1 VGGIRR
7 YRPRPRRRH
16 RVPPGGDQGVS
27 GEGHLEALKTWAAPV
42 LGTAIAAGGVVWGLD
57 VPAKLGWLVY
67 QEQFIALLLG
77 LALGIA
83 FAERS
88 SLLAAAGVLAGA
100 WLAWRYPALQAD
112 VIGHPVESM
121 TLSIVVLGL
130 TLEAC
135 RRSAGVALTLVFAF
149 FFGWAMVGH
158 HFPGMLQTKQVSLER
173 LLPYLALDTSSLLGA
188 PLIIASTTVIAF
200 MFFGRVLQACG
211 GADFFTDISSS
222 LFGRFR
228 GGTGKVEVVASALF
242 GTISGSAV
250 ANVMSTGI
258 ITIPNMKRAGY
269 TPQTAGGVEAVSSTG
284 GQIMPP
290 VMGAAAFLMAENLQ
304 VSYAQVALAALIPAL
319 LYYVSIFTQVDLE
332 AARLRIGGLDPA
344 SLPRP
349 RRVMRAGWFFLVP
362 FVALFYLMFERNMQA
377 EESVLLGVA
386 VMIPFAAFIG
396 YAHRR
401 LGLRGFLKALA
412 DTGRDAVDILV
423 ICAVAGAVIGLLNVT
438 GLALGLS
445 LTLVK
450 LGQGQVVLLLVAVAI
465 MCIILGMGLP
475 TTGVYLL
482 VAVLAAPPLVQLG
495 VPPMAAH
502 MFVFF
507 YGCLSM
513 ITPPVAMAAY
523 AAAHIAQASP
533 MQVGFAACRLG
544 WPAFVLPFLFVWS
557 PTLLL
562 QGSPVDVAVSVV
574 TAIGGVWIGSA
585 ALAGFLFRVLSPYR
599 RMWGGLAAAL
609 MLLPNDAFAGVI
621 WLELAGLVLAL
632 GLVLTEMRHNHAAKS
647 VPARPAA

>member
-1 VGGIRR
+1 MGYVPIFGG
-7 YRPRPRRRH
+7 
-16 RVPPGGDQGVS
+16 
-27 GEGHLEALKTWAAPV
+27 L
-42 LGTAIAAGGVVWGLD
+42 IAAGGIVWGLD
-57 VPAKLGWLVY
+57 VPGKLGWLVY
-67 QEQFIALLLG
+67 QEQFIAAMLG
-77 LALGIA
+77 LALAIA
-83 FAERS
+83 FSRRS
-88 SLLAAAGVLAGA
+88 FILSAAGLLAGL
-100 WLAWRYPALQAD
+100 WLALRYPALQAD
-112 VIGHPVESM
+112 VLGHPAES
-121 TLSIVVLGL
+121 LALAIVVLAL
-130 TLEAC
+130 TLDAC

-149 FFGWAMVGH
+149 FFAWSLFGH
-158 HFPGMLQTKQVSLER
+158 LLPGMLQTRQVGLSR
-173 LLPYLALDTSSLLGA
+173 LLPYLALDTSSLLGTA
-188 PLIIASTTVIAF
+188 LIIASTTVISF

-211 GADFFTDISSS
+211 GADFFTDISGA
-222 LFGRFR
+222 LFGRYR

-258 ITIPNMKRAGY
+258 ITIPNMKKAGY
-269 TPQTAGGVEAVSSTG
+269 TAETAGGVEAVSSTG

-304 VSYAQVALAALIPAL
+304 LRYADIALAALVPAA

-332 AARLRIGGLDPA
+332 AARRNIGGLDPA

-349 RRVMRAGWFFLVP
+349 GRVMRAGWFFLVP
-362 FVALFYLMFERNMQA
+362 FAALFYLMFARDMQA

-386 VMIPFAAFIG
+386 AMLPFAALIG
-396 YAHRR
+396 YGGRKLDWR
-401 LGLRGFLKALA
+401 GLLRALA
-412 DTGRDAVDILV
+412 DTGKDAVDIIV
-423 ICAVAGAVIGLLNVT
+423 ICAVAGAVIGLLNIT

-450 LGQGQVVLLLVAVAI
+450 LGEGNLVLLMVAVAL

-495 VPPMAAH
+495 VPPLAAH

-533 MQVGFAACRLG
+533 MKVGLAACRLG
-544 WPAFVLPFLFVWS
+544 WPAFLLPFLFAWS

-562 QGSPVDVAVSVV
+562 RGDPLDVTISVV
-574 TAIGGVWIGSA
+574 TAAGGVWLGSA
-585 ALAGFLFRVLSPYR
+585 GLAGYLFKEIGFVKRIAFGV
-599 RMWGGLAAAL
+599 AAL
-609 MLLPNDAFAGVI
+609 MMLLPNDAFAGVI
-621 WLELAGLVLAL
+621 WVELAGIGMGAALVLSETRKL
-632 GLVLTEMRHNHAAKS
+632 PWTRN
-647 VPARPAA
+647 ARGSRSA

>member
-1 VGGIRR
+1 VPVFGG
-7 YRPRPRRRH
+7 
-16 RVPPGGDQGVS
+16 
-27 GEGHLEALKTWAAPV
+27 L
-42 LGTAIAAGGVVWGLD
+42 IAAGGIVWGLD
-57 VPAKLGWLVY
+57 VPARMGWLVY
-67 QEQFIALLLG
+67 QEQFIAAMLG

-83 FAERS
+83 FFRKN
-88 SLLAAAGVLAGA
+88 LVLAMIGFAAGL
-100 WLAWRYPALQAD
+100 WLALRYPVLQAD
-112 VIGHPVESM
+112 VLGHPAESLA
-121 TLSIVVLGL
+121 LSVVILML

-149 FFGWAMVGH
+149 FFAWALFGH
-158 HFPGMLQTKQVSLER
+158 LFSGMLQTRQVGLSR
-173 LLPYLALDTSSLLGA
+173 LLPYLALDTSSLLGQA
-188 PLIIASTTVIAF
+188 LIIACTTVVAF

-211 GADFFTDISSS
+211 GADFFTDISSA

-258 ITIPNMKRAGY
+258 ITIPNMKKAGY
-269 TPQTAGGVEAVSSTG
+269 TPETAGGVEAVSSTG

-304 VSYAQVALAALIPAL
+304 LRYADIALAALVPAL
-319 LYYVSIFTQVDLE
+319 LYYVSVFTQVDLE
-332 AARLRIGGLDPA
+332 AARRNIGGLDRA
-344 SLPRP
+344 TLPRAG
-349 RRVMRAGWFFLVP
+349 RVMRAGWFFLVP
-362 FVALFYLMFERNMQA
+362 FAALFYLMFALDMQA
-377 EESVLLGVA
+377 EASVLLGVA
-386 VMIPFAAFIG
+386 AMLPFAAFIG
-396 YAHRR
+396 YGGRR
-401 LGLRGFLKALA
+401 LDWRGLARALA
-412 DTGRDAVDILV
+412 DTGKDAVEIIV
-423 ICAVAGAVIGLLNVT
+423 ICAVAGAVIGLLNIT

-450 LGQGQVVLLLVAVAI
+450 LGEGNLVLLMIAVAF

-495 VPPMAAH
+495 VPPLAAH

-533 MQVGFAACRLG
+533 MRVGLAACRLG
-544 WPAFVLPFLFVWS
+544 WPAFVLPFLFAWS

-562 QGSPVDVAVSVV
+562 QGNPLDVAISVI
-574 TAIGGVWIGSA
+574 TAIGGVWLGSA
-585 ALAGFLFRVLSPYR
+585 AFARYLFRELSVLKSLAF
-599 RMWGGLAAAL
+599 GAAALL
-609 MLLPNDAFAGVI
+609 MLLPNDVFPGVF
-621 WLELAGLVLAL
+621 WLELAGVAAGALLVLA
-632 GLVLTEMRHNHAAKS
+632 EMRNRAWSPNAHSSRN
-647 VPARPAA
+647 V

>member
-1 VGGIRR
+1 M
-7 YRPRPRRRH
+7 
-16 RVPPGGDQGVS
+16 
-27 GEGHLEALKTWAAPV
+27 
-42 LGTAIAAGGVVWGLD
+42 WGLD

-67 QEQFIALLLG
+67 QEQFIAAMLG
-77 LALGIA
+77 LALAIA
-83 FAERS
+83 FARRS
-88 SLLAAAGVLAGA
+88 FVLSAGGLLAGV
-100 WLAWRYPALQAD
+100 WLALRYPALQAD
-112 VIGHPVESM
+112 VLGNPAESLA
-121 TLSIVVLGL
+121 LSIVILAL
-130 TLEAC
+130 TLDAC

-149 FFGWAMVGH
+149 FFAWSLFGH
-158 HFPGMLQTKQVSLER
+158 LLPGMLQTRQVGLSR
-173 LLPYLALDTSSLLGA
+173 LLPYLALDTSSLLGTA
-188 PLIIASTTVIAF
+188 LIIASTTVISF

-211 GADFFTDISSS
+211 GADFFTDISGA
-222 LFGRFR
+222 LFGRYR

-258 ITIPNMKRAGY
+258 ITIPNMKKAGY
-269 TPQTAGGVEAVSSTG
+269 TAETAGGVEAVSSTG

-304 VSYAQVALAALIPAL
+304 LRYADIALAALVPAA

-332 AARLRIGGLDPA
+332 AARRNIGGLDPA
-344 SLPRP
+344 GLPRP
-349 RRVMRAGWFFLVP
+349 GRVMRAGWFFLVP
-362 FVALFYLMFERNMQA
+362 FAALFYLMFARDMQA

-386 VMIPFAAFIG
+386 AMLPFAALIG
-396 YAHRR
+396 YGGRR
-401 LGLRGFLKALA
+401 LDGRGLLRALA
-412 DTGRDAVDILV
+412 DTGKDAVDIIV

-450 LGQGQVVLLLVAVAI
+450 LGEGNLVLLMVAVAL

-495 VPPMAAH
+495 VPPLAAH

-533 MQVGFAACRLG
+533 MKVGLAACRLG
-544 WPAFVLPFLFVWS
+544 WPAFLLPFLFAWS

-562 QGSPVDVAVSVV
+562 RGEPLDVAISVL
-574 TAIGGVWIGSA
+574 TAAGGVWLGSA
-585 ALAGFLFRVLSPYR
+585 GLAGYLFKEIGVVKRIAF
-599 RMWGGLAAAL
+599 GLAAL
-609 MLLPNDAFAGVI
+609 MMLLPNDAFAGVI
-621 WLELAGLVLAL
+621 WVELAGLGMGAA
-632 GLVLTEMRHNHAAKS
+632 LVLSETRKLPWTRN
-647 VPARPAA
+647 ARGSRSA

>member
-1 VGGIRR
+1 
-7 YRPRPRRRH
+7 
-16 RVPPGGDQGVS
+16 
-27 GEGHLEALKTWAAPV
+27 
-42 LGTAIAAGGVVWGLD
+42 
-57 VPAKLGWLVY
+57 VY

-77 LALGIA
+77 FALGIA
-83 FAERS
+83 FVGRS
-88 SLLAAAGVLAGA
+88 LLLAAGGLLAGT
-100 WLAWRYPALQAD
+100 WLAVRYPALQAD
-112 VIGHPVESM
+112 VIGHPAESM
-121 TLSIVVLGL
+121 ALAVVMLAL

-149 FFGWAMVGH
+149 FFAWAMVGH
-158 HFPGMLQTKQVSLER
+158 RFPGMLQTKQVSLER
-173 LLPYLALDTSSLLGA
+173 LLPYLALDTSSMLGA

-200 MFFGRVLQACG
+200 MFFGRVLQGCG
-211 GADFFTDISSS
+211 GADFFTDISSA

-228 GGTGKVEVVASALF
+228 GGTGKVEVVASGLF

-269 TPQTAGGVEAVSSTG
+269 TPETAGGVEAVSSTG

-319 LYYVSIFTQVDLE
+319 LYYVSVFTQVDLE
-332 AARLRIGGLDPA
+332 AAKRRIGGMDPA
-344 SLPRP
+344 TLPRAGK
-349 RRVMRAGWFFLVP
+349 VMRFGWFFLVP
-362 FVALFYLMFERNMQA
+362 FVTLFYLMFSRNMPA
-377 EESVLLGVA
+377 EESVLLGVVA
-386 VMIPFAAFIG
+386 MIPFAALLG
-396 YAHRR
+396 YGGRR
-401 LGLRGFLKALA
+401 LNVRGFLRALS
-412 DTGRDAVDILV
+412 DTGRDAVEILI
-423 ICAVAGAVIGLLNVT
+423 ICAVAGAVIGVLNVT
-438 GLALGLS
+438 GLAFGLS

-450 LGQGQVVLLLVAVAI
+450 LGQGHVLLLLVAVAI

-495 VPPMAAH
+495 VPPTAAH

-533 MQVGFAACRLG
+533 MRVGFAACRLG

-562 QGSPVDVAVSVV
+562 HGNPVDVTVSVI
-574 TAIGGVWIGSA
+574 TAIGGVWVGSA
-585 ALAGFLFRVLSPYR
+585 ALAGFLFRDLSYHR
-599 RMWGGLAAAL
+599 RIWAGLAAAL

-621 WLELAGLVLAL
+621 WLELAGLLAAL
-632 GLVLTEMRHNHAAKS
+632 ALVLTEMKHAHAARS
-647 VPARPAA
+647 IPARPAA